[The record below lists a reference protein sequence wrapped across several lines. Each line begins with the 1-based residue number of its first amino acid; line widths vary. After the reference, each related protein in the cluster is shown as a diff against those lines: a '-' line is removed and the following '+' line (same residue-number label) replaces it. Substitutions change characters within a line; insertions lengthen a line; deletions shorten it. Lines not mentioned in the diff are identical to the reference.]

1 MTRSTSGSCS
11 RSATRRATSSASQ
24 GVRSIRE
31 RTPKGKNRQST
42 STPQTRRFT
51 KKGEVLF
58 GYFEARRIAAM
69 RDVLNLV
76 EGNPDV
82 IRMAKI
88 GQQNTVAPMGTALT
102 PIQIETIKRT
112 VSKVVI
118 IGDNDNAG
126 QKAVIAHGEALTE
139 AGLNVRIMTLPGA
152 KPKMQ
157 TNISNT
163 KEPSLT
169 KNVWPRTRPTSWTSC
184 TKPKPKGPYRRT
196 TNSKSSTTSATYSCS
211 TTRRWPACTSINSQR
226 KGNRGKSGTRPT
238 TN

>member
-31 RTPKGKNRQST
+31 RTPKERTAKVHQHLRHADLQ
-42 STPQTRRFT
+42 
-51 KKGEVLF
+51 KGEVLF